1 MSGFTK
7 NHYVRFIS
15 ETKCQLKEYLGQIE
29 PVLPYEYNKKDII
42 SVIEVYYPYE
52 WRIIVERYKE
62 YSQAEKKLQKFGK
75 RPRYKMPTP
84 EHLLFGLKVTK
95 HLLSPEH
102 MEWHRSNY
110 FCDERVRNVEQFI
123 SIRKKKVS
131 KRDDRIKKALERA
144 QCMEPEF
151 LERLMGLYDRKNVS
165 QKDKVYIIKELE
177 KYYCPKVVNFFK
189 KIAHSEINFQ
199 LREEAVHHLLSLGH
213 FAELRKQKYMKVHVK
228 NRNKR
233 QQVLKKYAK
242 ERFSIEAI
250 PEELEYRIHNSA
262 EQNIKLYDYF
272 ISHSSAD
279 HDAVQTV
286 IDTLNKRGINVY
298 CDWISDSDYLK
309 RHLVCDATL
318 DVIEKRLHQS
328 TYVLFIAS
336 ENSFASIWVKY
347 ELNYFHDLGRKI
359 FYIDISSIAEEDINI
374 DFIEMKDTW
383 YIDTEYKSKNFIH
396 ETRYAMG
403 HGSSGTSIVRCV

>member
-62 YSQAEKKLQKFGK
+62 YSQADKKLQKFGK

-233 QQVLKKYAK
+233 QQLLKKYAK
-242 ERFSIEAI
+242 ELLSIEAI
-250 PEELEYRIHNSA
+250 PEELEYRI
-262 EQNIKLYDYF
+262 
-272 ISHSSAD
+272 
-279 HDAVQTV
+279 
-286 IDTLNKRGINVY
+286 
-298 CDWISDSDYLK
+298 
-309 RHLVCDATL
+309 
-318 DVIEKRLHQS
+318 
-328 TYVLFIAS
+328 
-336 ENSFASIWVKY
+336 
-347 ELNYFHDLGRKI
+347 RK
-359 FYIDISSIAEEDINI
+359 SR
-374 DFIEMKDTW
+374 T
-383 YIDTEYKSKNFIH
+383 T
-396 ETRYAMG
+396 T
-403 HGSSGTSIVRCV
+403 SSGGLISPIRAIAWLP